1 MIQPGGSS
9 QVEMNECRDRIT
21 DALCAVRV
29 ALDSGYVAGG
39 GSALLHASSN
49 LYLLQY

>member
-9 QVEMNECRDRIT
+9 QVEMTECRDRIT
-21 DALCAVRV
+21 DALCAVRA

-39 GSALLHASSN
+39 GSALLHASNN
-49 LYLLQY
+49 L